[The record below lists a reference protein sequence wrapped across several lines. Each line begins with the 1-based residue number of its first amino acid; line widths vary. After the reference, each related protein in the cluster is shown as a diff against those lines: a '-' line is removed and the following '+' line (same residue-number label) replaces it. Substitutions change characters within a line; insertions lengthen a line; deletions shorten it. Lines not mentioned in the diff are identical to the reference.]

1 MGRRIE
7 TTPLPRVAAIY
18 ARVSTTAQD
27 TPEKTSL
34 DTQEAGC
41 KRWAVENDWLVDDRF
56 TYRDRHSGEELWE
69 RPELTKLREA
79 ARARSFG
86 VLVCLSIDRLSRDP
100 IHLGILLDELA
111 RQGIGVQFVTEDLD
125 DSPEAALI
133 RFIKG
138 YAGKVENERRR
149 ERIIRAMRAR
159 VERGQPVATG
169 RAPYGYAW
177 ADERK
182 TRLIANPLTA
192 PIVQRIFRDYAAGM
206 TLRQLAATLT
216 ADGIPTPTGKRP
228 NWNPVVIAYLLRA
241 SLYWGEPVALKTRSE
256 TVPLDQRAF
265 YRGKSRAVVLPQVER
280 AKLSPDFAQP
290 LVSPVVAAAVQRRL
304 RLNQQ
309 LATRSAK
316 DPESAL
322 LRGLA
327 RCGLCGGVLRANR
340 IPSNQR
346 LDGTIPVRYVCR
358 NALKVK
364 ADHEHGRFCTPHI
377 IQGDTLDTAVWEKAA
392 AALRDPD
399 LIRQELERMR
409 KADPPG
415 TADLAALDGRVA
427 ALSRKI
433 SSLMETAEY
442 ATDVDARRELAAQ
455 IDLYTQQKRQTEA
468 ERAQVTQ
475 LSAAWDHERVQL
487 ETLTE
492 QIARVA
498 ANLESWGYA
507 EKRAALLALKAEVT
521 VYAPGH
527 TPRAELTI
535 RLPLRGQLA
544 LPPPLGVLGSPE
556 SCDVRYNHPL
566 GDWSYLCAVS
576 RRRERVHAQVRRAT
590 GEERQFERLRATGSN
605 PRPPGRERRQ

>member
-1 MGRRIE
+1 M
-7 TTPLPRVAAIY
+7 
-18 ARVSTTAQD
+18 
-27 TPEKTSL
+27 
-34 DTQEAGC
+34 
-41 KRWAVENDWLVDDRF
+41 
-56 TYRDRHSGEELWE
+56 
-69 RPELTKLREA
+69 
-79 ARARSFG
+79 
-86 VLVCLSIDRLSRDP
+86 
-100 IHLGILLDELA
+100 
-111 RQGIGVQFVTEDLD
+111 
-125 DSPEAALI
+125 
-133 RFIKG
+133 
-138 YAGKVENERRR
+138 
-149 ERIIRAMRAR
+149 
-159 VERGQPVATG
+159 
-169 RAPYGYAW
+169 
-177 ADERK
+177 
-182 TRLIANPLTA
+182 
-192 PIVQRIFRDYAAGM
+192 IVRIFRNYAAGM

-216 ADGIPTPTGKRP
+216 AEGVPTPTGKRP

-241 SLYWGEPVALKTRSE
+241 SLYWGEPVTLKTRSE
-256 TVPLDQRAF
+256 AVPLDQRAF
-265 YRGKSRAVVLPQVER
+265 YRGKSRAVVLPQEEC

-358 NALKVK
+358 NALRVK

-409 KADPPG
+409 EADPPG

-442 ATDVDARRELAAQ
+442 ATDADARRELAAQ

-475 LSAAWDHERVQL
+475 LSAAWDRERVQL

-492 QIARVA
+492 QIAHVA

-521 VYAPGH
+521 VHAPGH

-535 RLPLRGQLA
+535 RLPIRGQLT

-556 SCDVRYNHPL
+556 SCDVRYNLSL
-566 GDWSYLCAVS
+566 GDWFHV
-576 RRRERVHAQVRRAT
+576 
-590 GEERQFERLRATGSN
+590 
-605 PRPPGRERRQ
+605 RERRNDARSMRVEDGRGGATT